1 MGPGYLLDTNVVS
14 KYLNEELPAWAL
26 RLLDEAL
33 QANPAQ
39 MSVISR
45 IELLVYKPLLYSR
58 EQGIQQFISESDV
71 FDLTEP
77 IIQQT
82 VRLRRHY
89 KNVKLPDAVI
99 AATAIVNGFT
109 LLSTN
114 DRDFERVQELAYQS
128 LN

>member
-1 MGPGYLLDTNVVS
+1 MVS

-33 QANPAQ
+33 QTNPAR

-58 EQGIQQFISESDV
+58 EQGIQQFVSESDV

-99 AATAIVNGFT
+99 AATAIINGFT

>member
-33 QANPAQ
+33 QENPAR
-39 MSVISR
+39 MSVVSR

-71 FDLTEP
+71 FGLTEP
-77 IIQQT
+77 VIQQT

-89 KNVKLPDAVI
+89 KIKLPDAVI

-114 DRDFERVQELAYQS
+114 DRDFEKIRELAYQS